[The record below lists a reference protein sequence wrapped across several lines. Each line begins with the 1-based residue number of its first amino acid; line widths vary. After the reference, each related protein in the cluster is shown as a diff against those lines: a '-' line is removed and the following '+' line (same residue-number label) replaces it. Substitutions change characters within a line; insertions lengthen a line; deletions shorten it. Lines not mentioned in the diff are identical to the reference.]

1 MLIREDTNG
10 ILTIIYFLNM
20 FVSLKDLVNI
30 VKVRKEKKRQTLC
43 VQKCSFTSFTSNKIL
58 HSQSN
63 CTNLTPFLKA
73 EDLDPLTSPIGM
85 LDLIPDAFP
94 QISHGPE
101 AVGTS

>member
-1 MLIREDTNG
+1 MLMREDTNG
-10 ILTIIYFLNM
+10 MLTIIYFLNM

-30 VKVRKEKKRQTLC
+30 VKEKRKKRQTLC
-43 VQKCSFTSFTSNKIL
+43 VQKCSFTLFTSNKIL

-73 EDLDPLTSPIGM
+73 EDLDPLTSPTGM